1 MNGGSTGRR
10 IVVQVRFSPSMDP
23 DLAPVS
29 GGRDLAQKW
38 SELAPPLFER
48 ATALGGRVVAFGDRF
63 LAIDFPW
70 DALYDAIDFL
80 VDAPLFP
87 ELASGLA
94 HGHLDVIYES
104 PRLALVTGEVMTRA
118 AQLAELAR
126 PGEVLVEPSLVKA
139 CDGRIGSIGEA
150 GKRPGRPEIEALI
163 LDPEHPFKDTGSVPP
178 SPSMNLPL
186 EDFDLEPTTRARAE
200 QAERLAGATE
210 AVGRESDS
218 TFPAALAQALK
229 DRSPEALAMLTE
241 RVHAGLP
248 TPATE
253 RLFAMT
259 ELLQGR
265 SGDAIRRLREAQA
278 SIQSGS
284 PSARCRAALALAV
297 AYAAV
302 GRSREATLEGL
313 SGLARAREG
322 QDEKGERA
330 CARFLANMAES
341 AADAESAAAWNALCR

>member
-10 IVVQVRFSPSMDP
+10 IVAQVRFCPPVDP
-23 DLAPVS
+23 DVTRS
-29 GGRDLAQKW
+29 DLIEKW

-48 ATALGGRVVAFGDRF
+48 ATALGGRVVGFGAHF

-87 ELASGLA
+87 ELAGGLA
-94 HGHLDVIYES
+94 HGHLKVIYEG
-104 PRLALVTGEVMTRA
+104 PRLALVTGEVMARV
-118 AQLAELAR
+118 AQLSELAR
-126 PGEVLVEPSLVKA
+126 PGEVLVEPSLVRA

-150 GKRPGRPEIEALI
+150 GKRAGRPEIEALI
-163 LDPEHPFKDTGSVPP
+163 LDPEQPFKDSTSVPP
-178 SPSMNLPL
+178 SPSRNQPL
-186 EDFDLEPTTRARAE
+186 DEFDFEPSTRARAE

-229 DRSPEALAMLTE
+229 DRSPEAILKLSE
-241 RVHAGLP
+241 RVSAGP
-248 TPATE
+248 ATPATE

-265 SGDAIRRLREAQA
+265 GGDAIRRLREAREA
-278 SIQSGS
+278 AKAGS
-284 PSARCRAALALAV
+284 ASARCRAALALAV

-302 GRSREATLEGL
+302 GRSREAVIEGL

-322 QDEKGERA
+322 QDEKGQRA
-330 CARFLANMAES
+330 CARFLANMAEV
-341 AADAESAAAWNALCR
+341 AQDHEAAAAWNALCR

>member
-1 MNGGSTGRR
+1 MTGGTRRR
-10 IVVQVRFSPSMDP
+10 IVVQVRFCPPVDP
-23 DLAPVS
+23 DASP
-29 GGRDLAQKW
+29 RDLEQKW

-48 ATALGGRVVAFGDRF
+48 ATALGGRVVGFGDQF
-63 LAIDFPW
+63 LAVDFPW

-94 HGHLDVIYES
+94 HGHMNVIYES
-104 PRLALVTGEVMTRA
+104 PRVALVTGEAIARVA
-118 AQLAELAR
+118 HLSELAR

-139 CDGRIGSIGEA
+139 CEGRIGSIGEA
-150 GKRPGRPEIEALI
+150 GKRPGRPEIDALI

-178 SPSMNLPL
+178 SPSLNMPL
-186 EDFDLEPTTRARAE
+186 EEFDFEPGTRVRDE
-200 QAERLAGATE
+200 QAARLAGATE

-218 TFPAALAQALK
+218 TFPSALAQALK
-229 DRSPEALAMLTE
+229 DRSPDALAKLSE
-241 RVHAGLP
+241 RANAGP
-248 TPATE
+248 ASPATD
-253 RLFAMT
+253 RLVAMT
-259 ELLQGR
+259 ELLQGK
-265 SGDAIRRLREAQA
+265 SGDAIRRLREARDLA
-278 SIQSGS
+278 EAGS

-302 GRSREATLEGL
+302 GRSREAVLEGL

-322 QDEKGERA
+322 KDEKGERA

-341 AADAESAAAWNALCR
+341 AHGIEEARAWNALCR